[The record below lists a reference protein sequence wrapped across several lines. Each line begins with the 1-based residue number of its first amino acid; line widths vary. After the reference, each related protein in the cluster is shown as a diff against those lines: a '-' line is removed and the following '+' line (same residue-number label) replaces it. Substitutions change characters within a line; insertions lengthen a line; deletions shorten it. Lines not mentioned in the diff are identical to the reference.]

1 MIFSEEQ
8 GETGGGC
15 KAKKMNALLVPSKDL
30 TNIHSTCILGFEL
43 GLDRKNP
50 SWIRHGFS
58 DMRASRNGKKFQ
70 EEWQR

>member
-1 MIFSEEQ
+1 
-8 GETGGGC
+8 
-15 KAKKMNALLVPSKDL
+15 MNALLVPSKDL